1 MNLYLTLRHRALAV
15 ALGMLAGPALAAPP
29 VKPAEKKLIGKVF
42 NDGVIFGFAQ
52 NCSLPEPEL
61 KKLYDKNYATSR
73 ALGIS
78 KVPGYTQAN
87 FRRDFQNG
95 IATADRLSASVAPG
109 SKAFQKNCDDVKKK
123 VQLTIKGK

>member
-1 MNLYLTLRHRALAV
+1 MVAV
-15 ALGMLAGPALAAPP
+15 SALAAPP
-29 VKPAEKKLIGKVF
+29 LKPAEKKLMAKVF

-52 NCSLPEPEL
+52 NCSVPEPEL

-78 KVPGYTQAN
+78 KVPNYTQEN

-95 IATADRLSASVAPG
+95 IATADRLSTSVAPA
-109 SKAFQKNCDDVKKK
+109 SKAFQKNCEDVKKK